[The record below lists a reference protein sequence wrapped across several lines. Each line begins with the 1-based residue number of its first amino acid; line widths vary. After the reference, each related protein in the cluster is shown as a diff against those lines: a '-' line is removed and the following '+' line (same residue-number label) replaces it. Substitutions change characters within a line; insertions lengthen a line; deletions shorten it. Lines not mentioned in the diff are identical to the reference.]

1 MLACFFI
8 FPILIWKKMANYS
21 ENKRPLSP
29 LFLDTSDPEE
39 IETYLKMGAISGVTT
54 NPTIMVKEKFAAN
67 EKEAEKHS
75 VKLANLINPLPISL
89 EVTVNDF
96 DGMIEQAKKLHELA
110 ENVVVKI
117 PIHGPKGEL
126 HNLEVMRK
134 LSKMGIRINCTAIQ
148 SPIQGLLAAVA
159 GSEFVSLFGG
169 RIANIG
175 HDPRSEFRK
184 LRDLLDQ
191 NAPEVRIIAG
201 STREPY
207 NVTDWLLS
215 GCDIITVQP
224 QWMKLL
230 AVHPSTKEVVQM
242 FLDDGAK
249 LKEGK

>member
-1 MLACFFI
+1 
-8 FPILIWKKMANYS
+8 MANY
-21 ENKRPLSP
+21 NDNPRPLSP
-29 LFLDTSDPEE
+29 LFLDTSDPDE
-39 IETYLKMGAISGVTT
+39 IEIYLKMGVISGVTT
-54 NPTIMVKEKFAAN
+54 NPTIMVKEKFATN

-75 VKLANLINPLPISL
+75 IKLANLIKPLPISL
-89 EVTVNDF
+89 EVTVNDAE
-96 DGMIEQAKKLHELA
+96 GMIEQAKRLHELA

-126 HNLEVMRK
+126 HNLEVINK

-175 HDPRSEFRK
+175 HDPRIEFRK
-184 LRDLLDQ
+184 LRDLLNQ

-207 NVTDWLLS
+207 NVTDWLLA

-230 AVHPSTKEVVQM
+230 AVHPSSKEVVQM

-249 LKEGK
+249 LKEAK